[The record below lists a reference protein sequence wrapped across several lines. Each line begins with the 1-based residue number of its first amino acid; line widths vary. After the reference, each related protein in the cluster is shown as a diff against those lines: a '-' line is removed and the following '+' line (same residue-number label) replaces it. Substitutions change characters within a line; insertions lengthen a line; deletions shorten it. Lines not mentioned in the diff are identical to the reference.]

1 MSNVQNFIISS
12 VRTAIGWVPGQWLPG
27 GKPDPLI
34 ERRAAIGRQA
44 SRLDGP
50 EKVTGGARFA
60 AEVAMEG
67 LCYGALV
74 HATITRGRITALET
88 GAAESAPG
96 VLHVVTHRNM
106 PRVASPALIA
116 ITDPTAVGN
125 SSLPIMQ
132 DDRVHYNGQIVAMVV
147 AETQEQADHAA
158 TLLRIDYAETAAPTR
173 FDAAK
178 PDARII
184 PSLIID
190 ANHCTV
196 GNPGREL
203 AGSAHSVDAIYRT
216 PGQNHNAIE
225 LHGLTVA
232 WDGEALTV
240 HDATQMIAP
249 TAATLAKIFG
259 LKREKVRVLSPFVG
273 GGFGA
278 KGFWDHQI
286 VAVAVARMVG
296 RPLRL
301 MLSREGVYRIIGG
314 RSPTEQRV
322 AIGADAEGN
331 FTALVHTG
339 YSVMPTYSAS
349 PEAYT
354 LGTRALYS
362 AKSFEFLQRHLDLA
376 IVANT
381 FMRAPGEAVGTF
393 AVESAVDELAHAM
406 GMDPIE
412 LRLRNLPDSHP
423 ITGVAFSQHALDQAY
438 RDGASRF
445 GWDWRDPVPG
455 TRREGEWR
463 IGMGC
468 ASGSFPYVR
477 MPGAAVR
484 ITLHRD
490 GTALVACSAQDM
502 GMGTATVQV
511 QHAADRLGLP
521 MEAVRFAMGDS
532 DLPAAP
538 MAGGSAQTVSIAGSI
553 IVAAEKLTGELLRLA
568 GNSSPLAG
576 LRAGEVRLEREGI
589 ASTADPSRHESY
601 ASILDRANRDEVV
614 VTATG
619 TPPLEFFK
627 HTMHSTSAVFCE
639 LRVSDV
645 TGEVRVDR
653 LLGSFDCGAILNPK
667 TAASQF
673 RGGMIMGLGLA
684 LMEETLLD
692 ERSGRIMNPTLADYH
707 VPAHLDVPEIEVM
720 WTGIPDPRSPLGAR
734 GIGEIG
740 ITGVAAAVAN
750 AVFNATGKR
759 VRELPITLDTLM

>member
-1 MSNVQNFIISS
+1 VSKLQNVIIDS

-27 GKPDPLI
+27 GRPDPLI

-50 EKVTGGARFA
+50 EKVTGSARFA
-60 AEVAMEG
+60 AEVAMDG
-67 LCYGALV
+67 LCYATLV
-74 HATITRGRITALET
+74 HATITRGRIAAVDTA
-88 GAAESAPG
+88 AAETAPG
-96 VLHVVTHRNM
+96 VLKVVTHRTM

-116 ITDPTAVGN
+116 ISDPTAVGN
-125 SSLPIMQ
+125 SSLPVMQ
-132 DDRVHYNGQIVAMVV
+132 DDRVHYNGQIVAVVV
-147 AETQEQADHAA
+147 AETQAEADHAA
-158 TLLRIDYAETAAPTR
+158 TLLRIDYVEEPAPTR

-184 PSLIID
+184 PSLLID
-190 ANHCTV
+190 ANHRRL
-196 GNPGREL
+196 GHPDREL
-203 AGSAHSVDAIYRT
+203 ATSAHRIDATYTT

-225 LHGLTVA
+225 LHALTVA
-232 WDGEALTV
+232 WKGDSLTV

-259 LKREKVRVLSPFVG
+259 LKRDKVRVLSPFVG

-286 VAVAVARMVG
+286 VAVAAARMVG

-301 MLSREGVYRIIGG
+301 MLTREGVYRMIGG

-322 AIGADAEGN
+322 AIGADADGR
-331 FTALVHTG
+331 FTALIHSG
-339 YSVMPTYSAS
+339 YSIMPPYGAS

-354 LGTRALYS
+354 LGTRALYR
-362 AKSFEFLQRHLDLA
+362 ANSFEYLQRHLDLA
-376 IVANT
+376 IVPNT

-393 AVESAVDELAHAM
+393 AVESAVDELAHAT
-406 GMDPIE
+406 GIDPVE
-412 LRLRNLPDSHP
+412 LRLRNLPDRHP
-423 ITGVAFSQHALDQAY
+423 ITKVAFSQHALDQAY
-438 RDGASRF
+438 RDGAARF
-445 GWDWRDPVPG
+445 GWDRRQAPG

-468 ASGSFPYVR
+468 ASGSFPYAR

-484 ITLHRD
+484 LTLHRD
-490 GTALVACSAQDM
+490 GTATVACSAHDM

-521 MEAVRFAMGDS
+521 MAAVRFLLGDS

-538 MAGGSAQTVSIAGSI
+538 MAGGSTQTVSVAGSV
-553 IVAAEKLTGELLRLA
+553 IVAAEKITAELLRLS
-568 GNSSPLAG
+568 GNNSPIAG
-576 LRAGEVRLEREGI
+576 LRADEVRLDREGI
-589 ASTADPSRHESY
+589 AGIADPSRHESY
-601 ASILDRANRDEVV
+601 RSILDRANRDEVT

-627 HTMHSTSAVFCE
+627 YTMHSTSAVFCE
-639 LRVSDV
+639 VRVSDV

-653 LLGSFDCGAILNPK
+653 LLGSFDCGTILNPK

-684 LMEETLLD
+684 LAEETLFD

-707 VPAHLDVPEIEVM
+707 VPVHLDVPEIEVM
-720 WTGIPDPRSPLGAR
+720 WTGIPDPRAPLGAR

-759 VRELPITLDTLM
+759 VRDLPITLDKLL